1 MEIKPGSFI
10 YEFPQVLTPE
20 FCAEV
25 IEKFEADPNKEVG
38 LFGQGTHDPSF
49 KSSTDLTGISNR
61 PDWQEQGQVFLNSVA
76 DTYSWFQE
84 FVGKEDQFDYPGCR
98 IQRTEPGQ
106 KYEYH
111 VDIGPV
117 PGIINRMLA
126 LIWYLNDVEEGGE
139 TEFLHQRIKVRPEV
153 GKLVVFPPQWTHP
166 HRGVTP
172 VSGTK
177 YICTT
182 WLRVKMWC

>member
-1 MEIKPGSFI
+1 VEVKPGSFI
-10 YEFPQVLTPE
+10 YEFPQTLSRP
-20 FCAEV
+20 FCEGA
-25 IEKFEADPNKEVG
+25 ISKFELDPNKEVG
-38 LFGQGTHDPSF
+38 RFGEGTHDPNF
-49 KSSTDLTGISNR
+49 KASTDLTDISNR
-61 PDWQEQGQVFLNSVA
+61 AEWQVEGQAFLDSVTEIFA
-76 DTYSWFQE
+76 WFQE
-84 FVGKEDQFDYPGCR
+84 FVGNEDQFDYPGCR

-111 VDIGPV
+111 VDTGPV

-139 TEFLHQRIKVRPEV
+139 TEFLHQGIKVRPEA
-153 GKLVVFPPQWTHP
+153 GKLVVFPPYWTHP
-166 HRGVTP
+166 HRGLTP